1 MTGAVH
7 TDSVFSEWRGVSDA
21 AIGRSFSARA
31 VSLPVALVSGV
42 MSAPSRATPA
52 PTIVDGG
59 LTQSGDLLLVVR
71 LGDQR
76 YALPC
81 AAVRR
86 ILPMA
91 APTPFPGAPSG
102 VIGVLAFGGQLLLVI
117 DPRPRLLLA
126 TTTPHPQQHLVVLR
140 ATTTFLLWV
149 DRAETVE
156 FVAPA
161 ALIAIA
167 NTAVDVLASQLA
179 RLGGE
184 SVPVL
189 APQAFD
195 PGALLRCA
203 AGGGR

>member
-1 MTGAVH
+1 VQ
-7 TDSVFSEWRGVSDA
+7 A
-21 AIGRSFSARA
+21 ALFR
-31 VSLPVALVSGV
+31 VALMSGV
-42 MSAPSRATPA
+42 TSAAPRSALPATADNGVAA
-52 PTIVDGG
+52 PGGG
-59 LTQSGDLLLVVR
+59 LLLFVR
-71 LGDQR
+71 LGEQR

-81 AAVRR
+81 AAVQR

-91 APTPFPGAPSG
+91 APTPFPGAPAG
-102 VIGVLAFGGQLLLVI
+102 VCGVLAFGGQLLPVI

-126 TTTPHPQQHLVVLR
+126 TTTPHPQQHLVVVR

-149 DRAETVE
+149 DRAEAVE

-167 NTAVDVLASQLA
+167 NTDTAALALQLA

-184 SVPVL
+184 SIPVL

-195 PGALLRCA
+195 PGALLHRA
-203 AGGGR
+203 AGSER